1 MGFPDRQDCVVCG
14 DGVGLRHLCGGRA
27 VVGETVGR
35 RGGSA
40 RLTALN
46 YRGVTKTA
54 IAARVL
60 VAETL
65 AVLVVVVA
73 ALW

>member
-1 MGFPDRQDCVVCG
+1 MALAFATYAVAGPWWAKRLVAVA
-14 DGVGLRHLCGGRA
+14 GVLG
-27 VVGETVGR
+27 
-35 RGGSA
+35 
-40 RLTALN
+40 LTALN